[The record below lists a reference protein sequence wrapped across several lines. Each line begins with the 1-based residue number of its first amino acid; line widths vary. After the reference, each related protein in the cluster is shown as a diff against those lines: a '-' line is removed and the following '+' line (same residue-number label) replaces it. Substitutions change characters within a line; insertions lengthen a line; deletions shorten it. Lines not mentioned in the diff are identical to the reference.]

1 MKDGLEERKRKHR
14 EKMRRWRKNNREK
27 QKQYNKEYRAKNL
40 AKMQAIILCRS
51 EEDVFVACMF
61 LGIYNY

>member
-1 MKDGLEERKRKHR
+1 
-14 EKMRRWRKNNREK
+14 MRRWRKNNREK